1 MQVTNK
7 ANEGDN
13 FVDGYFYWDS
23 APGRMSSP
31 WAKYE
36 DSLDLD
42 SDGDIK
48 EEFHKIASTRIT
60 YVQWRDIVLKN

>member
-42 SDGDIK
+42 SDSDMK
-48 EEFHKIASTRIT
+48 E
-60 YVQWRDIVLKN
+60 